1 MQIQTELYFTL
12 VQLNA
17 NQKTHLIQSKG
28 TFKHIFYASCK
39 SAFVGPVELR
49 NQKHPRVID
58 VEGSQADSDTGITLQ
73 TRCRGRV
80 YKNTLHMRV
89 WILLSI
95 LGFSV
100 FLFHFAWS
108 PAVISLFLM
117 KSTTLSLKEKKTN
130 SINSMKAWTHAA
142 STVQAGGGVGN
153 FLCTLWA
160 P

>member
-80 YKNTLHMRV
+80 YKNTLHMGG
-89 WILLSI
+89 LD
-95 LGFSV
+95 FT
-100 FLFHFAWS
+100 FHFGLFCVS
-108 PAVISLFLM
+108 FSFCLISSCYFFV
-117 KSTTLSLKEKKTN
+117 SCEIHHPEPEREKDK
-130 SINSMKAWTHAA
+130 
-142 STVQAGGGVGN
+142 
-153 FLCTLWA
+153 
-160 P
+160 